1 MRCTTATYI
10 VYSFL
15 AMLSRGERLADPS
28 NAPAGVVA
36 RQIYPSK
43 DLSAATCVWE
53 GHSVDAVRDYID
65 STLGD
70 SSDNAYFEVNM
81 EYAQGLPEPATAQ
94 T

>member
-1 MRCTTATYI
+1 MYVSI
-10 VYSFL
+10 VHRVKDPE
-15 AMLSRGERLADPS
+15 AMLSRGQGLADPS
-28 NAPAGVVA
+28 HAPAGVVP
-36 RQIYPSK
+36 RQFCPSK

-53 GHSVDAVRDYID
+53 ADSVDAVRDYVE

-70 SSDNAYFEVNM
+70 ASDNTYFEINA

>member
-1 MRCTTATYI
+1 
-10 VYSFL
+10 
-15 AMLSRGERLADPS
+15 
-28 NAPAGVVA
+28 
-36 RQIYPSK
+36 
-43 DLSAATCVWE
+43 
-53 GHSVDAVRDYID
+53 VDAVRDYID